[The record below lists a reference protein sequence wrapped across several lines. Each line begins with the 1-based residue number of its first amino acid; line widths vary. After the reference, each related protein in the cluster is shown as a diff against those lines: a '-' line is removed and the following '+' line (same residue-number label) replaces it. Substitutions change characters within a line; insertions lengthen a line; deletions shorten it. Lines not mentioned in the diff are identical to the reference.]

1 MSSKNKY
8 TRKIWVLFG
17 VIALS
22 IFLYDTACQAEM
34 MYACV
39 SKFTK
44 HMRMVD
50 APGKCS
56 RYLENPVSWN
66 NVPQEVLDAQAEALG
81 AAQTT
86 IAQLTEQLTLLE
98 REKVDPVRHR
108 VDFLEEEEIPAVT
121 REIDDNR
128 TRVTDV
134 EEGLGEADVRLTET
148 GADVNTI
155 RDTLEDAGDGVIVR
169 LAEAD
174 ARVLVL
180 EDALALD
187 DTENSVIAKVDV
199 LEQTLDEDVTP
210 IIQEL
215 DVDRAIKLGR
225 LASYMRVE
233 NVAEAEASAAEALS
247 GEETDP
253 PLIIFEGVNVQIRSG
268 LGTTDDGG
276 SGLGNLIIGYN
287 EIPEETA
294 EATVAARKT
303 ASHNLVIGPYHS
315 YASVGGLVAGCRNVL
330 VGSHVTVLGGENNRA
345 EGFAVTVSGGT
356 QNTATDDLPLVP
368 FGELFE
374 DPMPGENPPTEY

>member
-8 TRKIWVLFG
+8 PRKIWVLFG
-17 VIALS
+17 VVALS
-22 IFLYDTACQAEM
+22 IFLCDAACQAEM
-34 MYACV
+34 MHACV
-39 SKFTK
+39 NKFTK
-44 HMRMVD
+44 RMRMVD
-50 APGKCS
+50 APKNCS
-56 RYLENPVSWN
+56 RYFENPVSWN
-66 NVPQEVLDAQAEALG
+66 NVPQEVLDAHEEALG
-81 AAQTT
+81 AAQAT
-86 IAQLTEQLTLLE
+86 IARLTEQLTSLE
-98 REKVDPVRHR
+98 SEKVDPVRRR
-108 VDFLEEEEIPAVT
+108 VDILEEEEIPAVT

-134 EEGLGEADVRLTET
+134 EQALDETDVSLSETAADV
-148 GADVNTI
+148 DTI
-155 RDTLEDAGDGVIVR
+155 RDTLEDADDGVITR
-169 LAEAD
+169 LSEAD

-180 EDALALD
+180 EDALSLD
-187 DTENSVIAKVDV
+187 DAENCVITKVDV
-199 LEQTLDEDVTP
+199 LEQTLEEDVRP

-215 DVDRAIKLGR
+215 DVDRAVKLSQ

-233 NVAEAEASAAEALS
+233 NVAEASAAVALS

-253 PLIIFEGVNVQIRSG
+253 PLIIFEGVNVHIRSG
-268 LGTTDDGG
+268 LGATDDGG

-287 EIPEETA
+287 ELPEETA

-303 ASHNLVIGPYHS
+303 AAHNLVIGPYHS

-330 VGSHVTVLGGENNRA
+330 AGSHVTVLGGENNRA

-374 DPMPGENPPTEY
+374 DPMPDVDPPAEY